1 MTPRL
6 LLIHDAEL
14 FAPQPLGRRDVVV
27 AGGRVLAIGRDF
39 QLGSLPHQRLD
50 AAGRWLWPGYV
61 DGLVHISGGGGEGGF
76 ATRTL
81 PLAAETA
88 LRAGVTTVVGALGTD
103 DVTRSHAD
111 LLACARALQA
121 QGVSAYTLTG
131 SYHVPVTT
139 LTGSIRSD
147 LVLIPEMIGVGE
159 IAIADRRGAQPSADE
174 LARIAADANVGGLL
188 AGKAGIV
195 LVHLGD
201 EDAALSP
208 LEEASRRH
216 AVARTRWLPTHI
228 NRSRRL
234 LELGC
239 AWSRD
244 GGWIDLTT
252 STTPALVATGD
263 MYGGESLA
271 IALRQGAAGERI
283 TMSSDGQA
291 SLPLFDAAGRFLE
304 LGVAPVGSLHDE
316 VVKAI
321 DEHQVPL
328 ALALASA
335 TLNPAT
341 IWCLPQK
348 GRIAVGTDADLLL
361 LDPTSRAITQTITA
375 GELRLPP

>member
-1 MTPRL
+1 MSARL
-6 LLIHDAEL
+6 LLLRDAEV
-14 FAPQPLGRRDVVV
+14 FAPQPLGRCDVVV
-27 AGGRVLAIGRDF
+27 GAGRVLAIGRDL
-39 QLGSLPHQRLD
+39 QVGSLAHEVID

-61 DGLVHISGGGGEGGF
+61 DSLVHLSGGGGEGGF
-76 ATRTL
+76 ATRTQ
-81 PLAAETA
+81 PLSAGVA
-88 LRAGVTTVVGALGTD
+88 LRAGVTTVIGALGTD

-147 LVLIPEMIGVGE
+147 LALIPEMIGVGE
-159 IAIADRRGAQPSADE
+159 IAIADRRGAQPSVDE

-188 AGKAGIV
+188 AGKAGVV

-208 LEEASRRH
+208 LIEASARH
-216 AVARTRWLPTHI
+216 AVARSRWLPTHV

-234 LELGC
+234 LDLGC
-239 AWSRD
+239 TWSRE

-252 STTPALVATGD
+252 STTAALVAAGD
-263 MYGGESLA
+263 LYAGESLA
-271 IALRQGAAGERI
+271 IALRQGAAAERI

-291 SLPLFDAAGRFLE
+291 SLPLFDAAGHFVE
-304 LGVAPVGSLHDE
+304 LGIAAIGSLHEE

-321 DEHQVPL
+321 DLHGVPL
-328 ALALASA
+328 ATALAAA
-335 TLNPAT
+335 TLHPAT
-341 IWCLPQK
+341 IWRLPHK
-348 GRIAVGTDADLLL
+348 GRIAVDADADLLL
-361 LDPTSRAITQTITA
+361 LDPTCKAITLTVAA
-375 GELRLPP
+375 GRPYPLR